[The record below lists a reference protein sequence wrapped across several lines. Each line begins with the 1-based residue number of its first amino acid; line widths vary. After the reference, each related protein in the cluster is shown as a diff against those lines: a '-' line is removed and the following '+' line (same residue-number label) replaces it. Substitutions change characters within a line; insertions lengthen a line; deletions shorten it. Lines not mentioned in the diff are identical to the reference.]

1 MRIETKYVMEKL
13 LRISSKIE
21 NLRKVEKL
29 VDDLSTEFSISSDV
43 YGNIL
48 IATLEAA
55 NNAILHGNKLD
66 EKKNVNILCKM
77 ENNFLIIKIEDEG
90 GGFDYKNVPDPTA
103 PENIEN
109 VNGRGIFLMEKL
121 SDKIEFTRNGATVVL
136 EFNLK

>member
-1 MRIETKYVMEKL
+1 MEKSL
-13 LRISSKIE
+13 KIVSKIE

-29 VDDLSTEFSISSDV
+29 VDELSTEYNINADI

-48 IATLEAA
+48 IAVLEAA

-66 EKKNVNILCKM
+66 ENKSVNIQVKIDEKRL
-77 ENNFLIIKIEDEG
+77 NIKIDDEG
-90 GGFDYKNVPDPTA
+90 NGFDYKNVPDPTA

-121 SDKIEFTRNGATVVL
+121 SDKIEFSRNGATVEL
-136 EFNLK
+136 EFNIA

>member
-1 MRIETKYVMEKL
+1 MEKL
-13 LRISSKIE
+13 LKISSKIE

-29 VDDLSTEFSISSDV
+29 VDDLSTEFSISADV

-48 IATLEAA
+48 IAALEAA

-66 EKKNVNILCKM
+66 ENKNVTILFKK
-77 ENNFLIIKIEDEG
+77 EDNKLVIVIEDEG
-90 GGFDYKNVPDPTA
+90 IGFDYKNVPDPTA

-121 SDKIEFTRNGATVVL
+121 SDKIVFARNGACVTL

>member
-1 MRIETKYVMEKL
+1 MEKYL
-13 LRISSKIE
+13 KINSKIE

-29 VDDLSTEFSISSDV
+29 VDELSAEHSISADI

-48 IATLEAA
+48 IAALEAA

-66 EKKNVNILCKM
+66 ENKNVIITVRIEGKKL
-77 ENNFLIIKIEDEG
+77 LIKIEDEG
-90 GGFDYKNVPDPTA
+90 NGFDYKNVPDPTA

-121 SDKIEFTRNGATVVL
+121 SDQIEFTRNGATVEL

>member
-1 MRIETKYVMEKL
+1 MEKKYEI
-13 LRISSKIE
+13 RSKIE

-29 VDDLSTEFSISSDV
+29 VDDISTEYNIGSDL

-48 IATLEAA
+48 IAALEAA

-66 EKKNVNILCKM
+66 ENKLVNI
-77 ENNFLIIKIEDEG
+77 IINKDEKKLKIRVDDEG
-90 GGFDYKNVPDPTA
+90 EGFDYKNIPDPTA

-109 VNGRGIFLMEKL
+109 INGRGIFLMEKL
-121 SDKIEFTRNGATVVL
+121 SDGIEFSRNGATVVL

>member
-1 MRIETKYVMEKL
+1 MEKSL
-13 LRISSKIE
+13 KIVSKIE

-29 VDDLSTEFSISSDV
+29 VDELSREYNINADI

-48 IATLEAA
+48 IAVLEAA

-66 EKKNVNILCKM
+66 ENKFVNILVKID
-77 ENNFLIIKIEDEG
+77 ETRLNIKIDDEG
-90 GGFDYKNVPDPTA
+90 NGFDYKNVPDPTA

-121 SDKIEFTRNGATVVL
+121 SDKIEFSRNGATVEL
-136 EFNLK
+136 EFNIA

>member
-1 MRIETKYVMEKL
+1 MEKKFEI
-13 LRISSKIE
+13 RSKIE

-29 VDDLSTEFSISSDV
+29 VDDISAEYNISSDL

-48 IATLEAA
+48 IAALEAT

-66 EKKNVNILCKM
+66 ENKLVY
-77 ENNFLIIKIEDEG
+77 IIINKDEKTLKIRIDDEG
-90 GGFDYKNVPDPTA
+90 EGFDYKNIPDPTA

-109 VNGRGIFLMEKL
+109 INGRGIFLMEKL
-121 SDKIEFTRNGATVVL
+121 SDGMEFSRNGATVEL

>member
-1 MRIETKYVMEKL
+1 MEKKFEI
-13 LRISSKIE
+13 RSKIE

-29 VDDLSTEFSISSDV
+29 VDDISAEYNISSDL

-48 IATLEAA
+48 IAALEAA

-66 EKKNVNILCKM
+66 ESKIVY
-77 ENNFLIIKIEDEG
+77 IIINKDERTLKIRIDDEG
-90 GGFDYKNVPDPTA
+90 EGFDYKNIPDPTA

-109 VNGRGIFLMEKL
+109 INGRGIFLMEKL
-121 SDKIEFTRNGATVVL
+121 SDGMEFSRNGATVEL